1 MAAPNILCDTAGM
14 TNAQWL
20 AARMHG
26 PSGKIPYTVGGSD
39 VAAVFG
45 VSPWTTPLELWMIK
59 KGRMKPPAKSNANQL
74 EMGHLL
80 EPIAA
85 HWYAKKTGNRVYEDT
100 NLYQHAD
107 HPYALANFDR
117 RFERASDGEPGI
129 LECKSCTYHK
139 ASEWDD
145 GAIPLYYELQ
155 LRFYLAV
162 ADVNIGSFSAIWGNK
177 PGAEFLYNGIIYRV
191 GDVIIGSDQSEYA
204 GLIGSIF
211 EIRDGSD
218 KETENDTPDIYCS
231 FDPPVLPMDI
241 AKVEAVFSDLY
252 GTQKILDDICFDM
265 VIMAPEMITVPGQS
279 KKSVKLYILSE
290 DWAAHD
296 NYKHLSG
303 IYSDPLEARA
313 RLNEALGNEIDFG
326 CLSDWINT
334 PEYRTETSENSYEG
348 WLDGFYCE
356 SHYAISLEEHNVVLT
371 PSLIKDLERA

>member
-59 KGRMKPPAKSNANQL
+59 KGRMKPPAKGNANQL

-129 LECKSCTYHK
+129 LECTRAVPIIKQ
-139 ASEWDD
+139 AS
-145 GAIPLYYELQ
+145 
-155 LRFYLAV
+155 
-162 ADVNIGSFSAIWGNK
+162 
-177 PGAEFLYNGIIYRV
+177 
-191 GDVIIGSDQSEYA
+191 
-204 GLIGSIF
+204 
-211 EIRDGSD
+211 
-218 KETENDTPDIYCS
+218 
-231 FDPPVLPMDI
+231 
-241 AKVEAVFSDLY
+241 
-252 GTQKILDDICFDM
+252 GT
-265 VIMAPEMITVPGQS
+265 TVPFPCTMNCSCVSTWPLLMSTLVRSPQS
-279 KKSVKLYILSE
+279 GETTRTTTWRFRISP
-290 DWAAHD
+290 
-296 NYKHLSG
+296 G
-303 IYSDPLEARA
+303 IKPRK
-313 RLNEALGNEIDFG
+313 I
-326 CLSDWINT
+326 
-334 PEYRTETSENSYEG
+334 
-348 WLDGFYCE
+348 
-356 SHYAISLEEHNVVLT
+356 
-371 PSLIKDLERA
+371 

>member
-145 GAIPLYYELQ
+145 GAIPLYTQATRTVRNAILPRQ
-155 LRFYLAV
+155 QPLA
-162 ADVNIGSFSAIWGNK
+162 DTWQINLLFRPVNGHRRQPSALHCVTPASVCSLLW
-177 PGAEFLYNGIIYRV
+177 RV
-191 GDVIIGSDQSEYA
+191 MS
-204 GLIGSIF
+204 L
-211 EIRDGSD
+211 
-218 KETENDTPDIYCS
+218 
-231 FDPPVLPMDI
+231 
-241 AKVEAVFSDLY
+241 
-252 GTQKILDDICFDM
+252 KIC
-265 VIMAPEMITVPGQS
+265 TVPM
-279 KKSVKLYILSE
+279 L
-290 DWAAHD
+290 
-296 NYKHLSG
+296 
-303 IYSDPLEARA
+303 
-313 RLNEALGNEIDFG
+313 
-326 CLSDWINT
+326 
-334 PEYRTETSENSYEG
+334 
-348 WLDGFYCE
+348 
-356 SHYAISLEEHNVVLT
+356 
-371 PSLIKDLERA
+371 